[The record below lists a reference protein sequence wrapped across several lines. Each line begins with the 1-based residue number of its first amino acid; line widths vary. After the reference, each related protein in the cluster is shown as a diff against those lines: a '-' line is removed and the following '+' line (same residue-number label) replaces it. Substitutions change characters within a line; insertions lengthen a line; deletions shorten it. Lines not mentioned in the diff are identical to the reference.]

1 MSEAFR
7 SVDEFSAEEVTQM
20 VRVYC
25 RTLDE
30 LGYTPTPFADVD
42 AKVGGSIYSAGKF
55 EVLNHA
61 MWMCGE
67 IEAFVRQNRMAKAY
81 RWIGMVQGL
90 LFMGGV
96 YSIAELKEHNV
107 GS

>member
-1 MSEAFR
+1 MSDTFR
-7 SVDEFSAEEVTQM
+7 SADEFSAEEATQM

-25 RTLDE
+25 RKLDE
-30 LGYTPTPFADVD
+30 LGYSPHPFADVD
-42 AKVGGSIYSAGKF
+42 EKVGGNIYSAGKF

-67 IEAFVRQNRMAKAY
+67 IESFVRQNRMAKAY

-90 LFMGGV
+90 LFLGGV
-96 YSIAELKEHNV
+96 YSISELKKHNA